1 MPTADGRAL
10 TEILGAFVP
19 IGKGRDWDE
28 VMGMNARTY
37 LVNKENPPRAI
48 RLVDNKQKTK
58 DVLEAVGVPV
68 PPTIEVLRDRR
79 DLADLDWDNL
89 PDSWELKPNMGRQG
103 AGLVNIAERDD
114 SGDGTGWRTG
124 SGRPLSRSELVAHMR
139 RVLDGEFSSGE
150 VEQDWVLLEKL
161 IVPHETL
168 AGMVPQGLPDL
179 RMICYRSEP
188 LLAMIR
194 LPTTASDG
202 RANLHQGALGAAVDL
217 GSGKVTR
224 ALFKGEEVSEHPD
237 TGQNLIGVEVPYWN
251 GTLDSASRC
260 SDATGLGYLGVDVV
274 IDEDLGPLVLEVNAR
289 PGLQVQNVTGVG
301 LATRLRGIDGQHW
314 SSPV

>member
-1 MPTADGRAL
+1 VPTGDGRRL

-37 LVNKENPPRAI
+37 LVNRENPPQAI
-48 RLVDNKQKTK
+48 RLVDNKQETK

-124 SGRPLSRSELVAHMR
+124 SGRPLSRSDLVAHMR

-161 IVPHETL
+161 IVSDETL
-168 AGMVPQGLPDL
+168 AAMIPQGLPDL
-179 RMICYRSEP
+179 RMICYHSEP
-188 LLAMIR
+188 LLAMLR
-194 LPTTASDG
+194 LPTRASDG

-217 GSGKVTR
+217 TSGKVTR
-224 ALFKGEEVSEHPD
+224 ALFKGKEVSEHPD
-237 TGQNLIGVEVPYWN
+237 TRQNLIGVEVPYWN
-251 GTLDSASRC
+251 ETLDFASRC

-274 IDEDLGPLVLEVNAR
+274 IDEDLGPLVLEVNAK

-301 LATRLRGIDGQHW
+301 LATRLKEVDGYHQNG
-314 SSPV
+314 SA